1 MGSCDRQPA
10 DHRHAS
16 MGPQTIARGNVRVSA
31 STLGAT
37 KLQWGCDDRPRKFRC
52 TAGCPCDRTRFNG
65 AVDGGGCLHQLSR
78 TGFNGAADD
87 RPRKSV
93 ARYLSSCQG
102 SAPPATS
109 GAPDH
114 AADHAANHGFAMRVR
129 AKPIR
134 VRQLAQA
141 SASGVRSL
149 TPPLATITVSRTR
162 DNSTA
167 HPPQPAPAAAPALPA
182 PGDCSHDTRRS
193 DA

>member
-52 TAGCPCDRTRFNG
+52 TAGCPCDRTR
-65 AVDGGGCLHQLSR
+65 
-78 TGFNGAADD
+78 FNGAADD